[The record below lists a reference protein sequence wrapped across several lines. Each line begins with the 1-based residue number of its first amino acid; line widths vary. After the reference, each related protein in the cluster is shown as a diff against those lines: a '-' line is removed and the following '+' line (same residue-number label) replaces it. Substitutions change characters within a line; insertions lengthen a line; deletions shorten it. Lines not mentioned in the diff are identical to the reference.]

1 MSVKDIFAIAASIIL
16 SVGGSGALIC
26 ALSKFLA
33 ERIANRIDKKY
44 QQRIDQELEK
54 YRNVIEHK
62 KYVSQTQF
70 DYEFQIYK
78 QLSKAYFAVAVKASS
93 FAHNYK
99 KYQTISVKE
108 GDISKEELFKIIDLN
123 YNSQNLLF
131 ENAAFIPEDIY
142 NAYYELNEMT
152 NAFFWK
158 IIDRVKEFPTTDYG
172 LRDIN
177 LDCDLE
183 SSIAIETKLAEINKM
198 VRAHLELLAIIQ
210 NH

>member
-99 KYQTISVKE
+99 
-108 GDISKEELFKIIDLN
+108 
-123 YNSQNLLF
+123 
-131 ENAAFIPEDIY
+131 
-142 NAYYELNEMT
+142 
-152 NAFFWK
+152 
-158 IIDRVKEFPTTDYG
+158 
-172 LRDIN
+172 
-177 LDCDLE
+177 
-183 SSIAIETKLAEINKM
+183 
-198 VRAHLELLAIIQ
+198 
-210 NH
+210 

>member
-54 YRNVIEHK
+54 YKNVIEHK

-99 KYQTISVKE
+99 KHQTISVKE

-158 IIDRVKEFPTTDYG
+158 IIDRVKEFSTTDYG
-172 LRDIN
+172 LEDTN

-183 SSIAIETKLAEINKM
+183 SSNVIETKLAEINKM